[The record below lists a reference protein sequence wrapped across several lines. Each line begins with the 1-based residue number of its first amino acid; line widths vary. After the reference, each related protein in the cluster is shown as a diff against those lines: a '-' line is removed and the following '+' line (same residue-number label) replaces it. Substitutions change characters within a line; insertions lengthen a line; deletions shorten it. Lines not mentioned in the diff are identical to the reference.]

1 MVDLDLNLVKVFYVV
16 AKESSITK
24 ASKELFISQ
33 PAVSQSIKKLEQ
45 ELGGTLF
52 YRSNRGIKLTEEGR
66 IFFDYVKDSFEYL
79 KKGQQS
85 FSSFKNLQSGVVNI
99 GISTILTKIVLKDV
113 LKEFCALYPLVKLN
127 IINEASPKLVEGL
140 QKGLYDFVII
150 NKAESGNN
158 LIESFVQ
165 ELKLCFVYNPK
176 FYSFDTIN
184 LQDLADLPL
193 ILQNKNSHT
202 RKLFDEFISKNNVKI
217 NPKLE
222 VASQELVKFI
232 ATEGIGVGLVFDGDF
247 GDNLVELK
255 TDFTLPINKIVFL
268 ENTKNIQ
275 SFASQKFKELLFSD
289 KKKTGE

>member
-1 MVDLDLNLVKVFYVV
+1 MIDLDLNLVKVFYVV
-16 AKESSITK
+16 AKDSSITK

-52 YRSNRGIKLTEEGR
+52 YRSNKGIKLTEEGK

-79 KKGQQS
+79 QKGKQS
-85 FSSFKNLQSGVVNI
+85 FCSYKNLQSGVVNI

-113 LKEFCALYPLVKLN
+113 LKKFSTLYPLVKLN

-150 NKAESGNN
+150 NKAENSSG
-158 LIESFVQ
+158 LVECFLQ
-165 ELKLCFVYNPK
+165 ELKLCFVCNPK
-176 FYSFDTIN
+176 FYDFDSIN
-184 LQDLADLPL
+184 LQNLANLPL

-202 RKLFDEFISKNNVKI
+202 RKLFDEFVSKNNIKI

-222 VASQELVKFI
+222 VASQELVKFM
-232 ATEGIGVGLVFDGDF
+232 ATEGMGVGLVFDSDIGE
-247 GDNLVELK
+247 NLVKLK
-255 TDFTLPINKIVFL
+255 TDFDLPINKIVFL

-275 SFASQKFKELLFSD
+275 SFASQKFKELLFGD
-289 KKKTGE
+289 KKNDR